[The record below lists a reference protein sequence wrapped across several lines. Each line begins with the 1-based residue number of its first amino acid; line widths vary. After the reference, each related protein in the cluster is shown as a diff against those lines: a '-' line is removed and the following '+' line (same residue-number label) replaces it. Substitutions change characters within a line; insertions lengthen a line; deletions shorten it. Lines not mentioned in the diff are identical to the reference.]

1 MTQSTT
7 PAVDERTVAA
17 ATTHD
22 ETAEQDAATA
32 TANEAAGATTDTP
45 AFSDLGLSDAVLEAV
60 RDLGYETPS
69 PVQAQAIPYALEGR
83 DLLAAAQ
90 TGTGKTAAFLLPT
103 MSRLPRAWASP
114 RA

>member
-7 PAVDERTVAA
+7 PAVDERTAAA

-69 PVQAQAIPYALEGR
+69 PVQAQAIRQDG
-83 DLLAAAQ
+83 
-90 TGTGKTAAFLLPT
+90 
-103 MSRLPRAWASP
+103 RLPPADHEPPAARAAPP
-114 RA
+114 RPAHARGDAHARACPAD